1 MKVNF
6 RRLWQYTLAVAMLM
20 FIIGIAID
28 ATDVERYARRVKH
41 YMDEGDYGK
50 ALQVGERSVKTNRE
64 LLLLRME
71 ALDHE
76 HLLGE
81 RLFAYPVV
89 GRGEPLAVKGRDYE
103 LCAYLIDKN
112 LDKFVAALPKYY
124 TISSQLPRH
133 YREALVLYCHL
144 RGNPVVVYH
153 DNVMD
158 TDFQDM
164 QEQQRKYADKKA
176 RQVALSKN
184 YVGTY
189 WYYYYFLNKGVAKAR

>member
-71 ALDHE
+71 VLDHE

-89 GRGEPLAVKGRDYE
+89 GRGEPLAVK
-103 LCAYLIDKN
+103 
-112 LDKFVAALPKYY
+112 
-124 TISSQLPRH
+124 
-133 YREALVLYCHL
+133 
-144 RGNPVVVYH
+144 
-153 DNVMD
+153 
-158 TDFQDM
+158 
-164 QEQQRKYADKKA
+164 
-176 RQVALSKN
+176 
-184 YVGTY
+184 
-189 WYYYYFLNKGVAKAR
+189 